1 MKKYSTL
8 LISLL
13 VSTHLFAQNKIESSG
28 HVGIG
33 TQNPAADLEVN
44 GRFLVGAANLDVNG
58 GLGNLNYLSNTGK
71 MLIGWNRLS
80 GMGETAFISNQG
92 NGASGGFSFY
102 NYDNSGGQR
111 LLMLMNGNGN
121 VGIGNATADQKLTIK
136 GGGIGFD
143 HNSVDKKLY
152 SPQDG
157 VLEWF
162 TNQGAYERGFSVSH
176 QGERRVYFNVLGD
189 SYLMGGNFGIGTL
202 TPKFKLDI
210 ADGDIRTSGS
220 LFVSSGNATGAGIKL
235 ADDGDIVDLN
245 DGWATHRFS
254 LGLRITN
261 ANAAGEPVIQLANG
275 VNNTITYFN
284 SGNVGI
290 GTSNPTE
297 KLAVNGKIRAREI
310 KVEAENWPD
319 YVFENNYHLPSLE
332 DVEQHIKDK
341 KHLPDMPSALQVES
355 NGIELGEMNKLML
368 KKIEELTLYV
378 IELKKETKSQQ
389 LQLEELKRKRTRL
402 K

>member
-1 MKKYSTL
+1 MKTCCAF

-13 VSTHLFAQNKIESSG
+13 VSMHLFAQNKIESSG
-28 HVGIG
+28 YVGIG
-33 TQNPAADLEVN
+33 TQNPIADLDVK
-44 GRFLVGAANLDVNG
+44 GRIVLSGANLDVNG
-58 GLGNLNYLSNTGK
+58 SLGNLNYLSNTGK
-71 MLIGWNRLS
+71 MLIGWNRLG
-80 GMGETAFISNQG
+80 GMGETDFISNQG
-92 NGASGGFSFY
+92 PGGSGGFSFF
-102 NYDNSGGQR
+102 NYDNSGSQQ
-111 LLMLMNGNGN
+111 LLMLMNGHGN
-121 VGIGNATADQKLTIK
+121 VGIGSTAPDQKLTIK

-143 HNSVDKKLY
+143 HNSGDKKLY

-176 QGERRVYFNVLGD
+176 QGERRVYLNVLGD
-189 SYLMGGNFGIGTL
+189 SYLMGGNLGIGTL

-254 LGLRITN
+254 MGLRITN
-261 ANAAGEPVIQLANG
+261 ANAGGEPIIQLANG
-275 VNNTITYFN
+275 TNNAYTYFN

-297 KLAVNGKIRAREI
+297 KLAVNGKIRAQEI
-310 KVEAENWPD
+310 KVEASNWPD
-319 YVFENNYHLPSLE
+319 YVFKDDYQLPPLE
-332 DVEQHIKDK
+332 EVEKHIKVN
-341 KHLPDMPSALQVES
+341 KHLPGIPSAAQAER
-355 NGIELGEMNKLML
+355 NGIELGEMNKLLL
-368 KKIEELTLYV
+368 KKIEELMLYV
-378 IELKKETKSQQ
+378 IDLKKETSHQQ
-389 LQLEELKRKRTRL
+389 LQIEELRQKK
-402 K
+402 